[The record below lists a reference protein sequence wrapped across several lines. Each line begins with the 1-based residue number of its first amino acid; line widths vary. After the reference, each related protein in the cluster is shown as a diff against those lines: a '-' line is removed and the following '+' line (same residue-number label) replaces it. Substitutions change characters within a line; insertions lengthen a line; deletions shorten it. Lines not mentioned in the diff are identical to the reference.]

1 MTSRLFKLIVSASF
15 LLFSTSLFADGKL
28 NLYNWAD
35 YTPDDLIKKFEAETG
50 IQVTVDTY
58 DSNETLLAKLQAGG
72 GSTGYDLAVPSQHF
86 VEIMIKEG
94 LIEKVDGIKDMSN
107 YKYVAEQFQGPSF
120 DPTQEYSTPW
130 QMGSASWAYRANS
143 YSGNGSSMMEFFKPS
158 DEVCGK
164 VAVFKSPEEVVNM
177 AHLALG
183 SEFCSEDPGEM
194 QAVMDL
200 LLEQKKCVAVYSS
213 EGINERLMSG
223 EVVMHAHWDGYSQV
237 GKWEGVDDLTYAY
250 PKEGVVGWFDSLV
263 VPKGA
268 KNVDEA
274 KAFMNFVMHPENMAI
289 LSNFAAY
296 ANAIPESSQYL
307 SEDMKNAT
315 NIQVPDG
322 IPVKFGQACNKESQA
337 LIDKVWTKLMQ

>member
-1 MTSRLFKLIVSASF
+1 MKLLIKIVTF
-15 LLFSTSLFADGKL
+15 LSIIFSTVGAFAAGKL
-28 NLYNWAD
+28 NLYNWSD
-35 YTPDDLIKKFEAETG
+35 YTPPELVEKFEAETG
-50 IQVTVDTY
+50 IEVTIDSY

-94 LIEKVDGIKDMSN
+94 LIEKVDGIKDMPN
-107 YKYVAEQFQGPSF
+107 YKYVAKQFQGPSF
-120 DPTQEYSTPW
+120 DPMQEYSTPY

-143 YSGNGSSMMEFFKPS
+143 YSGDGSSMMEFFKPS

-183 SEFCSEDPGEM
+183 SNFCSEDPNEM
-194 QAVMDL
+194 QAVLDL
-200 LLEQKKCVAVYSS
+200 LLEQKQCVAVYSS
-213 EGINERLMSG
+213 EGINDRLMSG
-223 EVVMHAHWDGYSQV
+223 EVVMHAHWDGYSQK
-237 GKWEGVDDLTYAY
+237 GKWDGVDDLTYAY

-268 KNVDEA
+268 KNIEEA
-274 KAFMNFVMHPENMAI
+274 KAFMNFLMHPENMAM

-296 ANAIPESSQYL
+296 ANAIPESQKYL
-307 SEDMKNAT
+307 SDKMKNAT

-322 IPVKFGQACNKESQA
+322 IPVKFGQACNAESQA
-337 LIDKVWTKLMQ
+337 LIDKVWTRLMQ

>member
-1 MTSRLFKLIVSASF
+1 MKLLIKIVTF
-15 LLFSTSLFADGKL
+15 LSIIFSTVGAFAAGKL
-28 NLYNWAD
+28 NLYNWSD
-35 YTPDDLIKKFEAETG
+35 YTPPELVEKFEAETG
-50 IQVTVDTY
+50 IEVTIDSY

-94 LIEKVDGIKDMSN
+94 LIEKVDGIKDMPN
-107 YKYVAEQFQGPSF
+107 YKYVAKQFQGPSF
-120 DPTQEYSTPW
+120 DPMQEYSTPY

-143 YSGNGSSMMEFFKPS
+143 YSGDGSSMMEFFKPS

-183 SEFCSEDPGEM
+183 SNFCSEDPNEM
-194 QAVMDL
+194 QAVLDL
-200 LLEQKKCVAVYSS
+200 LLEQKQCVAVYSS
-213 EGINERLMSG
+213 EGINDRLMSG
-223 EVVMHAHWDGYSQV
+223 EVVIHAHWDGYSQK
-237 GKWEGVDDLTYAY
+237 GKWDGVDDLTYAY

-268 KNVDEA
+268 KNIEEA
-274 KAFMNFVMHPENMAI
+274 KAFMNFLMHPENMAM

-296 ANAIPESSQYL
+296 ANAIPESQKYL
-307 SEDMKNAT
+307 SDKMKNAT

-322 IPVKFGQACNKESQA
+322 IPVKFGQACNANSQA
-337 LIDKVWTKLMQ
+337 LIDKVWTRLMQ

>member
-1 MTSRLFKLIVSASF
+1 MKLLIKIITF
-15 LLFSTSLFADGKL
+15 LSIIFSTVGAFAAGKL
-28 NLYNWAD
+28 NLYNWSD
-35 YTPDDLIKKFEAETG
+35 YTPPELVEKFEAETG
-50 IQVTVDTY
+50 IEVTIDSY

-94 LIEKVDGIKDMSN
+94 LIEKVDGIKDMPN
-107 YKYVAEQFQGPSF
+107 YKYVAKQFQGPSF
-120 DPTQEYSTPW
+120 DPMQEYSTPY

-143 YSGNGSSMMEFFKPS
+143 YSGDGSSMMEFFKPS

-183 SEFCSEDPGEM
+183 SNFCSEDPNEM
-194 QAVMDL
+194 QAVLDL
-200 LLEQKKCVAVYSS
+200 LLEQKQCVAVYSS
-213 EGINERLMSG
+213 EGINDRLMSG
-223 EVVMHAHWDGYSQV
+223 EVVMHAHWDGYSQK
-237 GKWEGVDDLTYAY
+237 GKWDGVDDLTYAY

-268 KNVDEA
+268 KNIEEA
-274 KAFMNFVMHPENMAI
+274 KAFMNFLMHPENMAM

-296 ANAIPESSQYL
+296 ANAIPESQKYL
-307 SEDMKNAT
+307 SDKMKNAT

-322 IPVKFGQACNKESQA
+322 IPVKFGQACNAESQA
-337 LIDKVWTKLMQ
+337 LIDKVWTRLMQ

>member
-1 MTSRLFKLIVSASF
+1 MKLLIKIITF
-15 LLFSTSLFADGKL
+15 LSIIFSTVGAFAAGKL
-28 NLYNWAD
+28 NLYNWSD
-35 YTPDDLIKKFEAETG
+35 YTPPELVEKFEAETG
-50 IQVTVDTY
+50 IEVTIDSY

-94 LIEKVDGIKDMSN
+94 LIEKVDGIKDMPN
-107 YKYVAEQFQGPSF
+107 YKYVAKQFQGPSF
-120 DPTQEYSTPW
+120 DPMQEYSTPY

-143 YSGNGSSMMEFFKPS
+143 YSGDGSSMMEFFKPS

-183 SEFCSEDPGEM
+183 SNFCSEDPNEM
-194 QAVMDL
+194 QAVLDL
-200 LLEQKKCVAVYSS
+200 LLEQKQCVAVYSS
-213 EGINERLMSG
+213 EGINDRLMSG
-223 EVVMHAHWDGYSQV
+223 EVVIHAHWDGYSQK
-237 GKWEGVDDLTYAY
+237 GKWDGVDDLTYAY

-268 KNVDEA
+268 KNIEEA
-274 KAFMNFVMHPENMAI
+274 KAFMNFLMHPENMAI

-296 ANAIPESSQYL
+296 ANAIPESQKYL
-307 SEDMKNAT
+307 SDKMQNAT

-322 IPVKFGQACNKESQA
+322 IPVKFGQACNANSQA
-337 LIDKVWTKLMQ
+337 LIDKVWTRLMQ

>member
-1 MTSRLFKLIVSASF
+1 MKGKLLKILVSISF
-15 LLFSTSLFADGKL
+15 LFFGTSVFAAGKL

-35 YTPDDLIKKFEAETG
+35 YTPDALIEKFEKETG
-50 IQVTVDTY
+50 ISVTVDTY

-94 LIEKVDGIKDMSN
+94 LIEKVDGIKDMPN

-120 DPTQEYSTPW
+120 DPNQDYSTPW

-143 YSGNGSSMMEFFKPS
+143 YSGDGSSMMEFFKPS

-183 SEFCSEDPGEM
+183 SNFCSEDPNEM

-200 LLEQKKCVAVYSS
+200 LIEQKKCVAVYSS

-263 VPKGA
+263 MPKGA
-268 KNVDEA
+268 KNVEEA
-274 KAFMNFVMHPENMAI
+274 KAFMNFVMHPENMAM

-296 ANAIPESSQYL
+296 ANAIPESSKYL

>member
-1 MTSRLFKLIVSASF
+1 MKGKLLKILVSISF
-15 LLFSTSLFADGKL
+15 LFFSTSVFAAGKL

-35 YTPDDLIKKFEAETG
+35 YTPEDLIEKFEKETG
-50 IQVTVDTY
+50 ISVTVDTY

-94 LIEKVDGIKDMSN
+94 LIEKVDGIKDMPN
-107 YKYVAEQFQGPSF
+107 YKYVADQFQGPSF
-120 DPTQEYSTPW
+120 DPNQDYSTPW

-143 YSGNGSSMMEFFKPS
+143 YSGDGSSMMEFFKPS

-183 SEFCSEDPGEM
+183 SNFCSEDPNEM

-200 LLEQKKCVAVYSS
+200 LIEQKKCVAVYSS

-223 EVVMHAHWDGYSQV
+223 EVIMHAHWDGYSQV

-263 VPKGA
+263 MPKGA
-268 KNVDEA
+268 KNVEEA
-274 KAFMNFVMHPENMAI
+274 KAFMNFVMHPENMAM

-296 ANAIPESSQYL
+296 ANAIPESSKYL
-307 SEDMKNAT
+307 SDDMKNAT

>member
-1 MTSRLFKLIVSASF
+1 MKLLIKIITF
-15 LLFSTSLFADGKL
+15 LSIIFSTVGAFAAGKL
-28 NLYNWAD
+28 NLYNWSD
-35 YTPDDLIKKFEAETG
+35 YTPPELVEKFEAETG
-50 IQVTVDTY
+50 IEVTIDSY

-94 LIEKVDGIKDMSN
+94 LIEKVDGIKDMPN
-107 YKYVAEQFQGPSF
+107 YKYVAKQFQGPSF
-120 DPTQEYSTPW
+120 DPMQEYSTPY

-143 YSGNGSSMMEFFKPS
+143 YSGDGSSMMEFFKPS

-183 SEFCSEDPGEM
+183 SNFCSEDPNEM
-194 QAVMDL
+194 QAVLDL
-200 LLEQKKCVAVYSS
+200 LLEQKQCVAVYSS
-213 EGINERLMSG
+213 EGINDRLMSG
-223 EVVMHAHWDGYSQV
+223 EVVIHAHWDGYSQK
-237 GKWEGVDDLTYAY
+237 GKWDGVDDLTYAY

-268 KNVDEA
+268 KNIEEA
-274 KAFMNFVMHPENMAI
+274 KAFMNFLMHPENMAM

-296 ANAIPESSQYL
+296 ANAIPESQKYL
-307 SEDMKNAT
+307 SDKMKNAT

-322 IPVKFGQACNKESQA
+322 IPVKFGQACNANSQA
-337 LIDKVWTKLMQ
+337 LIDKVWTRLMQ